1 MSDSLSSSHTPPPPS
16 RVFSSL
22 LSSHS
27 LSGRA
32 ICEGPVQHNSAPAE
46 ASSSSGYNSE
56 WISTSSGCLKRMRNC
71 VLAIHPP
78 ALMAPLAGMASSTA
92 LLGWRSSHMLSDCVA
107 GVSRTQVFGFATENY
122 YVIQISASTLSVR
135 NSLNSR
141 MYVGL
146 SYLVWGWGWGLVF
159 VWFVFLPS

>member
-1 MSDSLSSSHTPPPPS
+1 VVCHDKLFSWRDCSFKLFSMLRFSKSQLQLKILPLPCLIIFHPPISPPPPS

-71 VLAIHPP
+71 TGAIPCANGAARGTIQHSPPGLAELTHVL
-78 ALMAPLAGMASSTA
+78 
-92 LLGWRSSHMLSDCVA
+92 
-107 GVSRTQVFGFATENY
+107 
-122 YVIQISASTLSVR
+122 
-135 NSLNSR
+135 
-141 MYVGL
+141 
-146 SYLVWGWGWGLVF
+146 
-159 VWFVFLPS
+159 